1 MSNSSRQRISGQLF
15 ESGKPRLLPGQG
27 HESDVEVVSEGR
39 GFPGGGVI
47 RADDQGVILR
57 DERGRG
63 VISGILDQ
71 FQNLNITAMVQD
83 QRDLFFPPGS
93 GKRHLQMLNISKLN
107 IRYLQSNSINDK
119 VDVDGSRPI
128 GFQRMRNRKG
138 KHQRHIQKDIHI

>member
-1 MSNSSRQRISGQLF
+1 MSNSSHQRIAGQLF

-47 RADDQGVILR
+47 RADDQGEILR

-71 FQNLNITAMVQD
+71 FQNLNIKAMVPD
-83 QRDLFFPPGS
+83 QRDLFFHQVQAKGIYKCQS
-93 GKRHLQMLNISKLN
+93 LTFAIYKVTVSMTKLMAMV
-107 IRYLQSNSINDK
+107 QD
-119 VDVDGSRPI
+119 
-128 GFQRMRNRKG
+128 Q
-138 KHQRHIQKDIHI
+138 